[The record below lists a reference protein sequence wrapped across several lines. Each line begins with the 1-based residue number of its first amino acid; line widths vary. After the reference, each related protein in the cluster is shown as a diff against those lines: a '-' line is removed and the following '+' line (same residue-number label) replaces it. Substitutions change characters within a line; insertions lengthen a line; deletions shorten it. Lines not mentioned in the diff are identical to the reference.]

1 MTYNVEKA
9 CTKILANLQEDYI
22 INIYF
27 ILNNKNKFT
36 IVIISKKFNSKILI
50 LIISKRM
57 FFNMLSNVK
66 SMSLHGL
73 EGYVVNVQ
81 VDVSAGIPYWE
92 IVGLPDISVR
102 ESKER
107 VRSAIKNSGYEL
119 QSRRIVVNLAPA
131 NTKKEGSF
139 FDLPIAIGVLIC
151 MGEIQNLD
159 LENTVFIG
167 ELSLDGKINSVNGVL
182 PMCIE
187 AKKLGI
193 KKVIIPNENAKEAA
207 IINGIEVVG
216 VERLQDV
223 VFYLNK
229 QLEILPSKINV
240 EEIFTSENKYNLDF
254 SEVKGQENIKRALE
268 IAAAGSHNCLLI
280 GSPGS
285 GKTMMAKRI
294 PTILPDLTFEESLEI
309 TKIHS
314 IAGILSKD
322 IPLITSRPFR
332 APHHTISSSSL
343 VGGGRIPKP
352 GEISLAHYGVLFLD
366 ELPEFNKNVLEVMRG
381 PLEDKNISIS
391 RVNASLT
398 YPCNFMFIASMN
410 PCPCGYY
417 GSKEKECNC
426 TPQMISKYMNKISG
440 PLLDRIDIQIEVT
453 PVKYQKLNSED
464 TIETSKEIKER
475 VNKARKIQIERY
487 KEEKIYSNSDLTPKL
502 IEKYCRLDKESNY
515 ILQAAFERLRLSARA
530 YGRILKVA
538 RTIADLQGKENID
551 KTHIAE
557 AIQYRSLDKKYWKN

>member
-1 MTYNVEKA
+1 
-9 CTKILANLQEDYI
+9 
-22 INIYF
+22 
-27 ILNNKNKFT
+27 
-36 IVIISKKFNSKILI
+36 
-50 LIISKRM
+50 
-57 FFNMLSNVK
+57 MLSNVK

-193 KKVIIPNENAKEAA
+193 KKVIIPKENAKEAA
-207 IINGIEVVG
+207 IINAIEVVG

-229 QLEILPSKINV
+229 QLEILPSKINI

-487 KEEKIYSNSDLTPKL
+487 KEEKIFSNSDLTPKL

-515 ILQAAFERLRLSARA
+515 ILQAAFERLGLSARA